1 MPTNDGLLV
10 RPFASSLWYLQR
22 RDQPMANPRLACF
35 TLDCIYDALYFL
47 AQSSSQGD
55 SLSHESIGI
64 AHLCDKV
71 ERSSLI
77 SPTVRACSGN
87 PPRDPAHPFFAYP
100 SLRFLTEEMAS
111 LVKARGA
118 SHGHRLRVSQPTAFH
133 IDPPRFTLNIAGSP
147 RPPPRRRG
155 KKFELVGQHMR
166 TLKESV
172 SQNI

>member
-1 MPTNDGLLV
+1 MSIIDGLLV
-10 RPFASSLWYLQR
+10 RPFTPGTSYVQM
-22 RDQPMANPRLACF
+22 RDQSLENLGFAWF
-35 TLDCIYDALYFL
+35 TRDSIYCSLRFRV
-47 AQSSSQGD
+47 QSFSQGD

-64 AHLCDKV
+64 AHLCD
-71 ERSSLI
+71 
-77 SPTVRACSGN
+77 
-87 PPRDPAHPFFAYP
+87 
-100 SLRFLTEEMAS
+100 TEEMAS